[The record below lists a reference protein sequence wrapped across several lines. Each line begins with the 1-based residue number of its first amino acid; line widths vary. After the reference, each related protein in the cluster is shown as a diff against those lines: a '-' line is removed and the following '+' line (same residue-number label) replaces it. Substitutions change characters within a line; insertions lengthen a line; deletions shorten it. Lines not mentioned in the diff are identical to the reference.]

1 MKKYFSLVLAA
12 VLVSTMLFSCNKKGG
27 NGTTPLEDS
36 IAQIFGH
43 GFGTFVKQ
51 QASENPQAKKDFD
64 ANAFLKGVKTILDC
78 DTSDVE
84 YFNGL
89 QAGQQIFGQIMQ
101 IEMQEGV
108 KLDKDVVYKALEKAL
123 LSKGKSNPED
133 LRKMSQDMEAMIGV
147 ARKQTL
153 ARTLKEG
160 EEFIA
165 KQLKADPELKKTKS
179 GLVYKITKKG
189 NGVNFKQDDDVM
201 VKYKGTHIDGS
212 VFDEAQKATPMVVSE
227 DALIPGFVEIMKL
240 MSPGAKAHVI
250 IPAKLAY
257 GEMGSIDRMSGAR
270 SIKGN
275 ETLVF
280 DIETGNIATEADLEA
295 SHHSVKA
302 YNQGR

>member
-1 MKKYFSLVLAA
+1 MKKYFSLTMIA
-12 VLVSTMLFSCNKKGG
+12 VVASAMLFSCNKKGG
-27 NGTTPLEDS
+27 HGTTPLEDS
-36 IAQIFGH
+36 IARIFGQ
-43 GFGTFVKQ
+43 GFGTFIKQ
-51 QASENPQAKKDFD
+51 QATENPQAAKDFD
-64 ANAFLKGVKTILDC
+64 NNAFLKGVKAVLDC

-84 YFNGL
+84 YLNGL

-101 IEMQEGV
+101 LEMQEGV
-108 KLDKDVVYKALEKAL
+108 KLDKEVVYKSIEKAMLEKGKVNPADL
-123 LSKGKSNPED
+123 QKLSK
-133 LRKMSQDMEAMIGV
+133 DMEAMIQV
-147 ARKQTL
+147 AHKQGL
-153 ARTLKEG
+153 ERTLKEG
-160 EEFIA
+160 NEYIA
-165 KQLKADPELKKTKS
+165 EQMKDPELKKTES

-201 VKYKGTHIDGS
+201 LKYKGMHIDGS
-212 VFDEAQKATPMVVSE
+212 VFDEAKKAVPMVIADDS
-227 DALIPGFVEIMKL
+227 LIPGFIEILKM

-257 GEMGSIDRMSGAR
+257 GEMGSMDRMSGVR

-280 DIETGNIATEADLEA
+280 DIEAGNLATEADLEA